1 MSTTETDWPEW
12 LIPWRQMAV
21 LSNVTVSRRL
31 SRICRYGG
39 GLPEN
44 WPWYSVA
51 RHSRLVVHLL
61 PAEATVTQRKWA
73 LLHDCHEMF
82 TGDILRPLESE
93 LSESAKKEIANIRDE
108 MDIRIQSLMGLN
120 LSEDDRRIVQV
131 ADDHACELEKQFLG
145 KPDSVVY
152 DSLPDSPEAAYELT
166 VLGRPE
172 LDAADWRQ
180 MWESLSS
187 EAS

>member
-1 MSTTETDWPEW
+1 
-12 LIPWRQMAV
+12 
-21 LSNVTVSRRL
+21 
-31 SRICRYGG
+31 
-39 GLPEN
+39 
-44 WPWYSVA
+44 
-51 RHSRLVVHLL
+51 
-61 PAEATVTQRKWA
+61 
-73 LLHDCHEMF
+73 MF